1 MLMNNE
7 NLHNI
12 MALLTKIYDW
22 GNIRNKILFL
32 DI

>member
-12 MALLTKIYDW
+12 MTLLTKIYDW
-22 GNIRNKILFL
+22 GNIHNKILFL